1 MKVPCVLSLKV
12 TLLIKKLFVHKT
24 FLERSTMKRQNNILE
39 FNYNKDKN
47 KDNTNKVKI
56 KENKEYRRQKKE
68 KHELNW
74 KKTFFWCLQC

>member
-1 MKVPCVLSLKV
+1 MKVSCVLSLKV
-12 TLLIKKLFVHKT
+12 TLLIKKLSVHKT
-24 FLERSTMKRQNNILE
+24 FFERSTMKRQNILE
-39 FNYNKDKN
+39 FNYNKDNN

-68 KHELNW
+68 EHELNW